1 MHLDSN
7 RQTACRQKLI
17 RDGNLFTKLSDIR
30 IVLIT
35 NDFSIKRVS
44 FYWFAPRFA
53 NQIFELLVPV
63 IAKTIGD

>member
-1 MHLDSN
+1 MLSYSN
-7 RQTACRQKLI
+7 QQTVCRQKLI
-17 RDGNLFTKLSDIR
+17 RDGNLLTKFSVIR

-35 NDFSIKRVS
+35 NDFSIKRIS

-53 NQIFELLVPV
+53 NQIFELLAPV